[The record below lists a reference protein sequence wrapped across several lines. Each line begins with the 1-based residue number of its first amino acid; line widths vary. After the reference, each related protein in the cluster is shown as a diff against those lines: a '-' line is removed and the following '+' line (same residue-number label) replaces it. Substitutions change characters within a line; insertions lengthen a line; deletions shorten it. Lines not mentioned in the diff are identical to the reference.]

1 MALTKSMQKK
11 TIIING
17 ANFSSLDSFYDE
29 VEKNFTQGLDWKIGR
44 NLDAFNDVLRGGF
57 GVYDSEDQIKL
68 IWVNTIKSKLDLWF
82 GETVKYL
89 EKKLKTCH
97 PANRES
103 VKVDLEL
110 ARQQRGATLFE
121 IIVEMIKEHDNI
133 ELSIT

>member
-1 MALTKSMQKK
+1 MQKK

-17 ANFSSLDSFYDE
+17 ANLSSLDSFYDE

-133 ELSIT
+133 EL